1 MTVDLLLSSG
11 FLAFGRQAGFLQ
23 AVEERGLTVEAIVGT
38 SSGAL
43 AGSLWAAGWSAQ
55 DLFQALTER
64 LPLASVRPSA
74 TPWRGL
80 LSMRAV
86 IADLER
92 RVPARFEDLERPFAV
107 GVMTPDGGHRLIQSG
122 PLAPAVAASCAIPR
136 LFSPVPIDGVL
147 CADGGFTDRI
157 GARAWRAW
165 RGERKAVVHMVD
177 RSGGSDADPGVDGL
191 VVVRTPRSFARLW
204 DLGDVEAR
212 FEEAR
217 RLTHDILDTISLQEA
232 EKG

>member
-23 AVEERGLTVEAIVGT
+23 AIEDRGVQVEAIVGT

-55 DLFQALTER
+55 DLLVALTER

-86 IADLER
+86 IADLAD
-92 RVPARFEDLERPFAV
+92 RVPERFEDLKRPFAV
-107 GVMTPDGGHRLIQSG
+107 GVMTAEGGHRLVRSG
-122 PLAPAVAASCAIPR
+122 PLAPAVAAR
-136 LFSPVPIDGVL
+136 L
-147 CADGGFTDRI
+147 R
-157 GARAWRAW
+157 RA
-165 RGERKAVVHMVD
+165 
-177 RSGGSDADPGVDGL
+177 
-191 VVVRTPRSFARLW
+191 
-204 DLGDVEAR
+204 
-212 FEEAR
+212 
-217 RLTHDILDTISLQEA
+217 
-232 EKG
+232 

>member
-1 MTVDLLLSSG
+1 MTVDVLLSSG

-23 AVEERGLTVEAIVGT
+23 ALEDRGVQAGAVVGT

-55 DLFQALTER
+55 DLFVALTER
-64 LPLASVRPSA
+64 LPVASVRPSA

-86 IADLER
+86 IADLSA
-92 RVPARFEDLERPFAV
+92 RVPERFEDLERPFAV
-107 GVMTPDGGHRLIQSG
+107 GVMTADGGHRLVRSG

-136 LFSPVPIDGVL
+136 LFSPVSLDGEL

-157 GARAWRAW
+157 GARAWRSW
-165 RGERKAVVHMVD
+165 RGERSAIVHMVD
-177 RSGGSDADPGVDGL
+177 RSGGSEGDPGVDDL

-204 DLGDVEAR
+204 DLGDVQAR
-212 FEEAR
+212 FDEAR
-217 RLTHDILDTISLQEA
+217 RLTHDILDASDVTGA
-232 EKG
+232 PRG